1 MKLVEKQKRGPWIE
15 TKEIKGKGATRK
27 TAAGKMGMK
36 RRSNAEFDSSDD
48 KVTFTGIEQ
57 WTGEKNRV
65 KHFPRSIEVASKR
78 SKKLQS
84 RWAKQ
89 ENSIGEKVAKSR
101 ASFSLELIPLCFLN
115 SVGYRNLFI
124 IILLV
129 MLRPINDY

>member
-1 MKLVEKQKRGPWIE
+1 MGNNAIQSGRMEETKETKEAGGKAVMKLVEKQQRGPWIE
-15 TKEIKGKGATRK
+15 TKEIKGKRATRK

-65 KHFPRSIEVASKR
+65 KHFPRSIEVVSKR

-84 RWAKQ
+84 RRAKQ
-89 ENSIGEKVAKSR
+89 ENPIGGKKW
-101 ASFSLELIPLCFLN
+101 
-115 SVGYRNLFI
+115 RNPVLLF
-124 IILLV
+124 
-129 MLRPINDY
+129 RQN